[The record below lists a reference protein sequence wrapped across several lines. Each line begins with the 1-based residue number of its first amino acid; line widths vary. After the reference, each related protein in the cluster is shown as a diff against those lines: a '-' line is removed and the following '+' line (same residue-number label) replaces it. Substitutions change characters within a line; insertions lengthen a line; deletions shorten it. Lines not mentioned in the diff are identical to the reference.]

1 MKKTFYK
8 KLGISIVASTLLA
21 GQLSTVSALTVISS
35 TGEEYEV
42 SETLQESPG
51 NNDFSLPNVLPTYG
65 QYYTNQSE
73 AIIGKNDLIKVKN
86 TLQYPYSTS
95 AYVEATFKIKNIDS
109 VEIGT
114 GKGSASFIKDNVL
127 ITAAHVV
134 YDRESKTEATEVKIM
149 PAATPD
155 SNPFGEIK
163 VKEVRYLKEFRNT
176 APNELT
182 TYDLAVLI
190 LEEPIGAQL
199 GTLGLPSN
207 LENTKNLDITITGY
221 PVINKSIKQMY
232 TDTKTVLQDTNDFL
246 FYQVDTLPGTS
257 GSAVYDSNNRVVGV
271 HTNGSESG
279 QMNYAVKL
287 NEKALSF
294 IYSVIQGHSIDGW
307 KLISGTW
314 YYYKNSTKQ
323 TGWQKINDTWYYLD
337 ASGKMLTD
345 WQKISG
351 EWYYLESS
359 GAMATSWKYVRG
371 KWYYFDSSGEMA
383 TGWKYLRG
391 KWYYLDKSNGDMKT
405 GWYKDGSKWYYLDP
419 SNGDMKTGWIK
430 VSGEW
435 YYLNSSGAM
444 VTGSQTIDGK
454 VYNFASSG
462 EWI

>member
-1 MKKTFYK
+1 MKKIFYK
-8 KLGISIVASTLLA
+8 KLSISIIASTLLA
-21 GQLSTVSALTVISS
+21 SQLPTVSALTVISS

-51 NNDFSLPNVLPTYG
+51 NNNFSLPNVSPTYG

-73 AIIGKNDLIKVKN
+73 AIIGNNDLIKVKN

-95 AYVEATFKIKNIDS
+95 AYVEATFKNIDS
-109 VEIGT
+109 IVISR
-114 GKGSASFIKDNVL
+114 GSASFIKDNVL

-134 YDRESKTEATEVKIM
+134 YDRESKTEATEVEIM

-199 GTLGLPSN
+199 GTLGLPNN
-207 LENTKNLDITITGY
+207 LENTKNLDVTVTGY
-221 PVINKSIKQMY
+221 SAVNKDIKQMY
-232 TDTKTVLQDTNDFL
+232 TDTKTILQDTNDFL
-246 FYQVDTLPGTS
+246 FYQVDTLRGAS
-257 GSAVYDSNNRVVGV
+257 GSAVYDSTNRVVGV
-271 HTNGSESG
+271 HTNGSEAE

-294 IYSVIQGHSIDGW
+294 IYSVIRGHSIDGW
-307 KLISGTW
+307 KLIGGTW

-345 WQKISG
+345 WQKVNG
-351 EWYYLESS
+351 KWYYLETS
-359 GAMATSWKYVRG
+359 GS
-371 KWYYFDSSGEMA
+371 MA
-383 TGWKYLRG
+383 TGWKYVRG
-391 KWYYLDKSNGDMKT
+391 RWYYLDNK
-405 GWYKDGSKWYYLDP
+405 
-419 SNGDMKTGWIK
+419 NGDMKTGWIK
-430 VSGEW
+430 VGGNW

>member
-8 KLGISIVASTLLA
+8 KLGISIIASTLLA
-21 GQLSTVSALTVISS
+21 SQLSTVSALTVISS

-51 NNDFSLPNVLPTYG
+51 TNNFSLPDVSPTYG

-73 AIIGKNDLIKVKN
+73 VIIGKNDLVKVEN

-95 AYVEATFKIKNIDS
+95 AYVESEFRGVKN
-109 VEIGT
+109 
-114 GKGSASFIKDNVL
+114 GKDVTYRGSANFIKDNVL
-127 ITAAHVV
+127 ITAAHNIYKHEFGKDAEELYV
-134 YDRESKTEATEVKIM
+134 T
-149 PAATPD
+149 PARTPN
-155 SNPFGEIK
+155 SVPFGRIK
-163 VKEVRYLKEFRNT
+163 VKEARYLKEFRNT
-176 APNELT
+176 APDELT

-199 GTLGLPSN
+199 GTLGLPNNIEN
-207 LENTKNLDITITGY
+207 LKGIGATITGY
-221 PVINKSIKQMY
+221 PAISEDEQMY
-232 TDTKTVLQDTNDFL
+232 TGFKNILQDTGDFL
-246 FYQVDTLPGTS
+246 FYQIDTKGGAS
-257 GSAVYDSNNRVVGV
+257 GSAVYDSTNRVVGV
-271 HTNGSESG
+271 HVSGSDPE

-294 IYSVIQGHSIDGW
+294 IYSVIKGHSIDGW

-345 WQKISG
+345 WQKVNG
-351 EWYYLESS
+351 KWYYLESS
-359 GAMATSWKYVRG
+359 GSMVTGWKYVRG
-371 KWYYFDSSGEMA
+371 
-383 TGWKYLRG
+383 R
-391 KWYYLDKSNGDMKT
+391 WYYLDNKNGDMKT
-405 GWYKDGSKWYYLDP
+405 GWYKDGSTWYYLDP
-419 SNGDMKTGWIK
+419 TNGDMKTGWIK
-430 VSGEW
+430 VGGNW
-435 YYLNSSGAM
+435 YYLNSSGSM

>member
-8 KLGISIVASTLLA
+8 KLGISIIASTLLA
-21 GQLSTVSALTVISS
+21 SQLSTVSALTVISS

-42 SETLQESPG
+42 SETLQKSPG
-51 NNDFSLPNVLPTYG
+51 TNNLSLPEISPTYG

-73 AIIGKNDLIKVKN
+73 VIIGKNDLVKVKN
-86 TLQYPYSTS
+86 TLQYLYSTS
-95 AYVEATFKIKNIDS
+95 AYVKATFKIKNADS

-114 GKGSASFIKDNVL
+114 GRGSASFIKDNVL

-134 YDRESKTEATEVKIM
+134 YDRESKTEATEVEIM

-199 GTLGLPSN
+199 GTLGLPNN
-207 LENTKNLDITITGY
+207 LENTKNLDVTVTGY
-221 PVINKSIKQMY
+221 SAVNKGIKQMY
-232 TDTKTVLQDTNDFL
+232 TDTKTILQDTNDFL
-246 FYQVDTLPGTS
+246 FYQIDTKGGAS
-257 GSAVYDSNNRVVGV
+257 GSAVYDSNNRIVGV
-271 HTNGSESG
+271 HTNGSDPE

-294 IYSVIQGHSIDGW
+294 IYSVIKGHSIDGW
-307 KLISGTW
+307 KLISDTW
-314 YYYKNSTKQ
+314 YYYKNSNKQ

-345 WQKISG
+345 WQKVNG
-351 EWYYLESS
+351 KWYYFGSS
-359 GAMATSWKYVRG
+359 GSMATSWKYVGGR
-371 KWYYFDSSGEMA
+371 WYYFDK
-383 TGWKYLRG
+383 T
-391 KWYYLDKSNGDMKT
+391 NGDMKT
-405 GWYKDGSKWYYLDP
+405 GWYKDGSTWYYLDP
-419 SNGDMKTGWIK
+419 TNGDMKKGWIK
-430 VSGEW
+430 VGGNW

>member
-1 MKKTFYK
+1 MKKTFYHK
-8 KLGISIVASTLLA
+8 FGISIIASTLLA
-21 GQLSTVSALTVISS
+21 SQLPAVSALTVISS

-51 NNDFSLPNVLPTYG
+51 NNNFSLPNVSPTYG

-73 AIIGKNDLIKVKN
+73 AIIGNNDLIKVKN

-95 AYVEATFKIKNIDS
+95 AYVEATFKNIDS
-109 VEIGT
+109 IVISR
-114 GKGSASFIKDNVL
+114 GSASFIKDNVL

-134 YDRESKTEATEVKIM
+134 YDRKSKTEATEVKIM

-176 APNELT
+176 DPDELT

-199 GTLGLPSN
+199 GTLGLPNN
-207 LENTKNLDITITGY
+207 LENTKNLDVTITGY
-221 PVINKSIKQMY
+221 PSFNKHIKQMY
-232 TDTKTVLQDTNDFL
+232 TDTKAVLQDTNDFL
-246 FYQVDTLPGTS
+246 FYQVDTLPGAS
-257 GSAVYDSNNRVVGV
+257 GSAVYDSNNRIVGV
-271 HTNGSESG
+271 HTNGSKSE

-307 KLISGTW
+307 KLISDTW
-314 YYYKNSTKQ
+314 YYYKNSNKQ
-323 TGWQKINDTWYYLD
+323 TGWQSIN
-337 ASGKMLTD
+337 GK
-345 WQKISG
+345 
-351 EWYYLESS
+351 WYYLETS
-359 GAMATSWKYVRG
+359 GSMSTGWKYVRG
-371 KWYYFDSSGEMA
+371 RWYYFDK
-383 TGWKYLRG
+383 T
-391 KWYYLDKSNGDMKT
+391 NGDMKT
-405 GWYKDGSKWYYLDP
+405 GWYKDGSTWYYLDP
-419 SNGDMKTGWIK
+419 TNGDMKTGWIK
-430 VSGEW
+430 VGGNW

>member
-1 MKKTFYK
+1 MKETFYK

-21 GQLSTVSALTVISS
+21 SQLPTVSALTVISS

-51 NNDFSLPNVLPTYG
+51 TNNFSLPDVSPTYG

-73 AIIGKNDLIKVKN
+73 AIIGNNDLVKVKN

-95 AYVEATFKIKNIDS
+95 AYVESEFRG
-109 VEIGT
+109 VEN
-114 GKGSASFIKDNVL
+114 GKDVTYRGSANFIKDNVL
-127 ITAAHVV
+127 ITAAHNIYKHEFGKDAEELYV
-134 YDRESKTEATEVKIM
+134 T
-149 PAATPD
+149 PARTPN
-155 SNPFGEIK
+155 SVPFGRIK
-163 VKEVRYLKEFRNT
+163 VKEARYLKEFRNT
-176 APNELT
+176 DPDELT

-199 GTLGLPSN
+199 GTLGLPNNIEN
-207 LENTKNLDITITGY
+207 LKGIGATITGY
-221 PVINKSIKQMY
+221 PAISEDEQMY
-232 TDTKTVLQDTNDFL
+232 TGFKNILKDTGDFL
-246 FYQVDTLPGTS
+246 FYQIDTKGGAS
-257 GSAVYDSNNRVVGV
+257 GSAVYDSTNRVVGV
-271 HTNGSESG
+271 HVSGSDPE

-287 NEKALSF
+287 NEKTLSF

-307 KLISGTW
+307 KFISGTW

-337 ASGKMLTD
+337 VSGKMLTD
-345 WQKISG
+345 WQKVNG
-351 EWYYLESS
+351 RWYYLESS
-359 GAMATSWKYVRG
+359 GS
-371 KWYYFDSSGEMA
+371 MA
-383 TGWKYLRG
+383 TGWKYVRG
-391 KWYYLDKSNGDMKT
+391 RWYYLDNKNGDMKT
-405 GWYKDGSKWYYLDP
+405 GWYKDGSTWYYLDP
-419 SNGDMKTGWIK
+419 TNGDMKTGWIK
-430 VSGEW
+430 VGENW

>member
-1 MKKTFYK
+1 MKKTFYHK
-8 KLGISIVASTLLA
+8 FGISIIASTLLA
-21 GQLSTVSALTVISS
+21 SQLPAVSALTVISS

-51 NNDFSLPNVLPTYG
+51 NNNFSLPNVSPTYG

-73 AIIGKNDLIKVKN
+73 AIIGNNDLIKVKN

-95 AYVEATFKIKNIDS
+95 AYVEATFKNIDS
-109 VEIGT
+109 IVISR
-114 GKGSASFIKDNVL
+114 GSASFIKDNVL

-176 APNELT
+176 DPDELT

-199 GTLGLPSN
+199 GTLGLPNN
-207 LENTKNLDITITGY
+207 LENTKNLDVTITGY
-221 PVINKSIKQMY
+221 PSFNKHIKQMY
-232 TDTKTVLQDTNDFL
+232 TDTKAVLQDTNDFL
-246 FYQVDTLPGTS
+246 FYQVDTLPGAS
-257 GSAVYDSNNRVVGV
+257 GSAVYDSNNRIVGV
-271 HTNGSESG
+271 HTNGSKSE

-307 KLISGTW
+307 KLISDTW
-314 YYYKNSTKQ
+314 YYYKNSNKQ
-323 TGWQKINDTWYYLD
+323 TGWQSIN
-337 ASGKMLTD
+337 GK
-345 WQKISG
+345 
-351 EWYYLESS
+351 WYYLETS
-359 GAMATSWKYVRG
+359 GSMSTGWKYVRG
-371 KWYYFDSSGEMA
+371 RWYYFDK
-383 TGWKYLRG
+383 T
-391 KWYYLDKSNGDMKT
+391 NGDMKT
-405 GWYKDGSKWYYLDP
+405 GWYKDGSTWYYLDP
-419 SNGDMKTGWIK
+419 TNGDMKTGWIK
-430 VSGEW
+430 VGENW

>member
-8 KLGISIVASTLLA
+8 KLGISIIASTLLA
-21 GQLSTVSALTVISS
+21 SQLSTVSALTVISS

-42 SETLQESPG
+42 SETLQKSPG
-51 NNDFSLPNVLPTYG
+51 TNNLSLPEISPTYG

-73 AIIGKNDLIKVKN
+73 VIIGKNDLVKVKN

-95 AYVEATFKIKNIDS
+95 AYVKATFKIKNADS

-114 GKGSASFIKDNVL
+114 GRGSASFIKDNVL

-134 YDRESKTEATEVKIM
+134 YDRESKTEATEVEIM

-155 SNPFGEIK
+155 SNSFGEIK

-199 GTLGLPSN
+199 GTLGLPNN
-207 LENTKNLDITITGY
+207 LENTKNLDVTVTGY
-221 PVINKSIKQMY
+221 SAVNKGIKQMY
-232 TDTKTVLQDTNDFL
+232 TDTKTILQDTNDFL
-246 FYQVDTLPGTS
+246 FYQIDTKGGAS
-257 GSAVYDSNNRVVGV
+257 GSAVYDSNNRIVGV
-271 HTNGSESG
+271 HTNGSDPE

-294 IYSVIQGHSIDGW
+294 IYSVIKGHSIDGW
-307 KLISGTW
+307 KLISDTW
-314 YYYKNSTKQ
+314 YYYKNSNKQ

-345 WQKISG
+345 WQKVNG
-351 EWYYLESS
+351 KWYYFGSS
-359 GAMATSWKYVRG
+359 GSMATSWKYVGGR
-371 KWYYFDSSGEMA
+371 WYYFDK
-383 TGWKYLRG
+383 T
-391 KWYYLDKSNGDMKT
+391 NGDMKT
-405 GWYKDGSKWYYLDP
+405 GWYKDGSTWYYLDP
-419 SNGDMKTGWIK
+419 TNGDMKKGWIK
-430 VSGEW
+430 VGGNW

>member
-1 MKKTFYK
+1 MKKIFYK
-8 KLGISIVASTLLA
+8 KLSISIIASTLLA
-21 GQLSTVSALTVISS
+21 SQLPTVSALTVISS

-51 NNDFSLPNVLPTYG
+51 NNNFSLPNVSPTYG

-73 AIIGKNDLIKVKN
+73 VIIGKNDLVKVKN

-95 AYVEATFKIKNIDS
+95 AYVESEFRGVKN
-109 VEIGT
+109 
-114 GKGSASFIKDNVL
+114 GKDVTYRGSANFIKDNVL
-127 ITAAHVV
+127 ITAAHNIYKHEFGKDAEELYV
-134 YDRESKTEATEVKIM
+134 T
-149 PAATPD
+149 PARTPN
-155 SNPFGEIK
+155 SVPFGRIK
-163 VKEVRYLKEFRNT
+163 VKEARYLKEFRNT
-176 APNELT
+176 APDELT

-199 GTLGLPSN
+199 GTLGLPNNIEN
-207 LENTKNLDITITGY
+207 LKGIGATITGY
-221 PVINKSIKQMY
+221 PAISEDEQMY
-232 TDTKTVLQDTNDFL
+232 TGFKNILKDTGDFL
-246 FYQVDTLPGTS
+246 FYQVDTLRGAS
-257 GSAVYDSNNRVVGV
+257 GSAVYDSTNRVVGV
-271 HTNGSESG
+271 HTNGSEAE

-294 IYSVIQGHSIDGW
+294 IYSVIRGHSIDGW
-307 KLISGTW
+307 KLIGGTW

-345 WQKISG
+345 WQK
-351 EWYYLESS
+351 
-359 GAMATSWKYVRG
+359 VN
-371 KWYYFDSSGEMA
+371 
-383 TGWKYLRG
+383 G
-391 KWYYLDKSNGDMKT
+391 KWYYLETS
-405 GWYKDGSKWYYLDP
+405 GSIWYYLDP
-419 SNGDMKTGWIK
+419 TNGDMKTGWIK
-430 VSGEW
+430 VGENW

>member
-1 MKKTFYK
+1 MKKIFYK
-8 KLGISIVASTLLA
+8 KLSISIIASTLLA
-21 GQLSTVSALTVISS
+21 SQLPTVSALTVISS

-51 NNDFSLPNVLPTYG
+51 NNNFSLPNVSPTYG

-73 AIIGKNDLIKVKN
+73 VIIGKNDLVKVKN

-95 AYVEATFKIKNIDS
+95 AYVESEFRGVKN
-109 VEIGT
+109 
-114 GKGSASFIKDNVL
+114 GKDVTYRGSANFIKDNVL
-127 ITAAHVV
+127 ITAAHNIYKHEFGKDAEELYV
-134 YDRESKTEATEVKIM
+134 T
-149 PAATPD
+149 PARTPN
-155 SNPFGEIK
+155 SVPFGRIK
-163 VKEVRYLKEFRNT
+163 VKEARYLKEFRNT
-176 APNELT
+176 APDELT

-199 GTLGLPSN
+199 GTLGLPNNIEN
-207 LENTKNLDITITGY
+207 LKGIGATITGY
-221 PVINKSIKQMY
+221 PAISEDEQMY
-232 TDTKTVLQDTNDFL
+232 TGFKNILKDTGDFL
-246 FYQVDTLPGTS
+246 FYQIDTKGGAS
-257 GSAVYDSNNRVVGV
+257 GSAVYDSTNRVVGV
-271 HTNGSESG
+271 HVSGSDPE

-294 IYSVIQGHSIDGW
+294 IYSVIKGHSIDGW
-307 KLISGTW
+307 KFISGTW

-345 WQKISG
+345 WQKVNG
-351 EWYYLESS
+351 KWYYLETS
-359 GAMATSWKYVRG
+359 GS
-371 KWYYFDSSGEMA
+371 MA
-383 TGWKYLRG
+383 TGWKYVRG
-391 KWYYLDKSNGDMKT
+391 RWYYLDNK
-405 GWYKDGSKWYYLDP
+405 
-419 SNGDMKTGWIK
+419 NGDMKTGWIK
-430 VSGEW
+430 VGGNW

>member
-1 MKKTFYK
+1 MKKTFYRK
-8 KLGISIVASTLLA
+8 FGISIIASTLLA
-21 GQLSTVSALTVISS
+21 SQLPTVSALTVISS

-42 SETLQESPG
+42 SETLQEDPG
-51 NNDFSLPNVLPTYG
+51 TNNFSLPDVSPTYG

-73 AIIGKNDLIKVKN
+73 VIIGKNDLVKVKN

-95 AYVEATFKIKNIDS
+95 AYVKATFKFKNADS

-114 GKGSASFIKDNVL
+114 GRGSASFIKDNVL

-134 YDRESKTEATEVKIM
+134 YDRESKTEATEVEIM

-199 GTLGLPSN
+199 GTLGLPNN
-207 LENTKNLDITITGY
+207 LENTKNLDVTVTGY
-221 PVINKSIKQMY
+221 SAVNKDIKQMY
-232 TDTKTVLQDTNDFL
+232 TDTKTILQDTNDFL
-246 FYQVDTLPGTS
+246 FYQVDTLRGAS
-257 GSAVYDSNNRVVGV
+257 GSAVYDSTNRVVGVHTNRVVGV
-271 HTNGSESG
+271 HTNGSEAE

-294 IYSVIQGHSIDGW
+294 IYSVIRGHSIDGW
-307 KLISGTW
+307 KLIGGTW

-345 WQKISG
+345 WQKVNG
-351 EWYYLESS
+351 KWYYLETS
-359 GAMATSWKYVRG
+359 GS
-371 KWYYFDSSGEMA
+371 MA
-383 TGWKYLRG
+383 TGWKYVRG
-391 KWYYLDKSNGDMKT
+391 RWYYLDNK
-405 GWYKDGSKWYYLDP
+405 
-419 SNGDMKTGWIK
+419 NGDMKTGWIK
-430 VSGEW
+430 VGGNW

>member
-1 MKKTFYK
+1 MKKTFYHK
-8 KLGISIVASTLLA
+8 FGISIIASTLLA
-21 GQLSTVSALTVISS
+21 SQLPAVSALTVISS

-51 NNDFSLPNVLPTYG
+51 NNNFSLPNVSPTYG

-73 AIIGKNDLIKVKN
+73 VIIGKNDLVKVKN

-95 AYVEATFKIKNIDS
+95 AYVKATFKFKNADS

-114 GKGSASFIKDNVL
+114 GRGSASFIKDNVL

-176 APNELT
+176 DPDELT

-199 GTLGLPSN
+199 GTLGLPNN
-207 LENTKNLDITITGY
+207 LENTKNLDVTITGY
-221 PVINKSIKQMY
+221 PSFNKHIKQMY
-232 TDTKTVLQDTNDFL
+232 TDTKAVLQDTNDFL
-246 FYQVDTLPGTS
+246 FYQVDTLPGAS
-257 GSAVYDSNNRVVGV
+257 GSAVYDSNNRIVGV
-271 HTNGSESG
+271 HTNGSKSE

-307 KLISGTW
+307 KLISDTW
-314 YYYKNSTKQ
+314 YYYKNSNKQ
-323 TGWQKINDTWYYLD
+323 TGWQSIN
-337 ASGKMLTD
+337 GK
-345 WQKISG
+345 
-351 EWYYLESS
+351 WYYLETS
-359 GAMATSWKYVRG
+359 GSMSTGWKYVRG
-371 KWYYFDSSGEMA
+371 
-383 TGWKYLRG
+383 R
-391 KWYYLDKSNGDMKT
+391 WYYLDKTNGDMKT
-405 GWYKDGSKWYYLDP
+405 GWYKDGSTWYYLDP
-419 SNGDMKTGWIK
+419 TNGDMKTGWIK
-430 VSGEW
+430 VGGNW

>member
-1 MKKTFYK
+1 MKKIFYK
-8 KLGISIVASTLLA
+8 KLGISIIASTLLA
-21 GQLSTVSALTVISS
+21 SQLPAVSALTVISS

-51 NNDFSLPNVLPTYG
+51 NNNFSLPNVSPTYG

-73 AIIGKNDLIKVKN
+73 VIIGNNDLVKVKN

-95 AYVEATFKIKNIDS
+95 AYVKATFKFKNADS

-114 GKGSASFIKDNVL
+114 GRGSASFIKDNVL

-176 APNELT
+176 DPDELT

-199 GTLGLPSN
+199 GTLGLPNN
-207 LENTKNLDITITGY
+207 LENTKNLDVTITGY
-221 PVINKSIKQMY
+221 PSFNKHIKQMY
-232 TDTKTVLQDTNDFL
+232 TDTKAVLQDTNDFL
-246 FYQVDTLPGTS
+246 FYQVDTLPGAS
-257 GSAVYDSNNRVVGV
+257 GSAVYDSNNRIVGV
-271 HTNGSESG
+271 HTNGSEAE

-294 IYSVIQGHSIDGW
+294 IYSVIRGHSIDGW
-307 KLISGTW
+307 KLISDTW
-314 YYYKNSTKQ
+314 YYYKNSNKQ
-323 TGWQKINDTWYYLD
+323 TGWQSIN
-337 ASGKMLTD
+337 GK
-345 WQKISG
+345 
-351 EWYYLESS
+351 WYYLETS
-359 GAMATSWKYVRG
+359 GSMSTGWKYVRG
-371 KWYYFDSSGEMA
+371 
-383 TGWKYLRG
+383 R
-391 KWYYLDKSNGDMKT
+391 WYYLDKTNGDMKT
-405 GWYKDGSKWYYLDP
+405 GWYKDGSTWYYLDP
-419 SNGDMKTGWIK
+419 TNGDMKTGWIK
-430 VSGEW
+430 VGENW

>member
-8 KLGISIVASTLLA
+8 KLGISIIASTLLA
-21 GQLSTVSALTVISS
+21 SQLSTVSALTVISS

-42 SETLQESPG
+42 SETLQKSPG
-51 NNDFSLPNVLPTYG
+51 TNNLSLPEISPTYG

-73 AIIGKNDLIKVKN
+73 VIIGKNDLVKVKN

-95 AYVEATFKIKNIDS
+95 AYVKATFKIKNADS

-114 GKGSASFIKDNVL
+114 GRGSASFIKDNVL

-134 YDRESKTEATEVKIM
+134 YDRESKTEATEVEIM

-199 GTLGLPSN
+199 GTLGLPNN
-207 LENTKNLDITITGY
+207 LENTKNLDVTVTGY
-221 PVINKSIKQMY
+221 SAVNKGIKQMY
-232 TDTKTVLQDTNDFL
+232 TDTKTILQDTNDFL
-246 FYQVDTLPGTS
+246 FYQIDTKGGAS
-257 GSAVYDSNNRVVGV
+257 GSAVYDSNNRIVGV
-271 HTNGSESG
+271 HTNGSDPE

-294 IYSVIQGHSIDGW
+294 IYSVIKGHSIDGW
-307 KLISGTW
+307 KLISDTW
-314 YYYKNSTKQ
+314 YYYKNSNKQ

-345 WQKISG
+345 WQKVNG
-351 EWYYLESS
+351 KWYYFGSS
-359 GAMATSWKYVRG
+359 GSMATSWKYVGGR
-371 KWYYFDSSGEMA
+371 WYYFDK
-383 TGWKYLRG
+383 T
-391 KWYYLDKSNGDMKT
+391 NGDMKT
-405 GWYKDGSKWYYLDP
+405 GWYKDGSTWYYLDP
-419 SNGDMKTGWIK
+419 TNGDMKKGWIK
-430 VSGEW
+430 VGGNW

-444 VTGSQTIDGK
+444 VTGSQTIDGE

>member
-8 KLGISIVASTLLA
+8 KLGISLIASTLLA
-21 GQLSTVSALTVISS
+21 SQFSTVSALTVISS
-35 TGEEYEV
+35 TGAEYEV

-51 NNDFSLPNVLPTYG
+51 TNNLSLPEISPTYG
-65 QYYTNQSE
+65 QYYKNQSE
-73 AIIGKNDLIKVKN
+73 VIIGKNDLVKVKN

-95 AYVEATFKIKNIDS
+95 AYVKATFKIKNADS

-114 GKGSASFIKDNVL
+114 GRGSASFIKDNVL

-134 YDRESKTEATEVKIM
+134 YDRESKTEATEVEIM

-199 GTLGLPSN
+199 GTLGLPNN
-207 LENTKNLDITITGY
+207 LENTKNLDVTVTGY
-221 PVINKSIKQMY
+221 SAVNKGIKQMY
-232 TDTKTVLQDTNDFL
+232 TDTKTILQDTNDFL
-246 FYQVDTLPGTS
+246 FYQIDTKGGAS
-257 GSAVYDSNNRVVGV
+257 GSAVYDSNNRIVGV
-271 HTNGSESG
+271 HTNGSESE

-294 IYSVIQGHSIDGW
+294 IYSVIRGHSIDGW

-314 YYYKNSTKQ
+314 YYYKDSTKQ

-345 WQKISG
+345 WQKVN
-351 EWYYLESS
+351 EKWYYFGSS
-359 GAMATSWKYVRG
+359 GSMATGWKYVRG
-371 KWYYFDSSGEMA
+371 KWYY
-383 TGWKYLRG
+383 
-391 KWYYLDKSNGDMKT
+391 LDNKNGDMKT
-405 GWYKDGSKWYYLDP
+405 GWMKDGSTWYYLDP
-419 SNGDMKTGWIK
+419 TNGDMKTGWIK
-430 VSGEW
+430 VGGNW

-444 VTGSQTIDGK
+444 LTGSQTIDGK

>member
-1 MKKTFYK
+1 MKKTFYHK
-8 KLGISIVASTLLA
+8 FGISIIASTLLA
-21 GQLSTVSALTVISS
+21 SQLPAVSALTVISS

-51 NNDFSLPNVLPTYG
+51 NNNFSLPNVSPTYG

-73 AIIGKNDLIKVKN
+73 AIIGNNDLIKVKN

-95 AYVEATFKIKNIDS
+95 AYVEATFKNIDS
-109 VEIGT
+109 IVISR
-114 GKGSASFIKDNVL
+114 GSASFIKDNVL

-176 APNELT
+176 DPDELT

-199 GTLGLPSN
+199 GTLGLPNN
-207 LENTKNLDITITGY
+207 LENTKNLDVTITGY
-221 PVINKSIKQMY
+221 PSFNKHIKQMY
-232 TDTKTVLQDTNDFL
+232 TDTKAVLQDTNDFL
-246 FYQVDTLPGTS
+246 FYQVDTLPGAS
-257 GSAVYDSNNRVVGV
+257 GSAVYDSNNRIVGV
-271 HTNGSESG
+271 HTNGSKSE

-307 KLISGTW
+307 KLISDTW
-314 YYYKNSTKQ
+314 YYYKNSNKQ
-323 TGWQKINDTWYYLD
+323 TGWQSIN
-337 ASGKMLTD
+337 GK
-345 WQKISG
+345 
-351 EWYYLESS
+351 WYYLETS
-359 GAMATSWKYVRG
+359 GSMSTGWKYVRG
-371 KWYYFDSSGEMA
+371 RWYYFDK
-383 TGWKYLRG
+383 T
-391 KWYYLDKSNGDMKT
+391 NGDMKT
-405 GWYKDGSKWYYLDP
+405 GWYKDGSTWYYLDP
-419 SNGDMKTGWIK
+419 TNGDMKTGWIK
-430 VSGEW
+430 VGGDW

>member
-8 KLGISIVASTLLA
+8 KLGISIIASTLLA
-21 GQLSTVSALTVISS
+21 SQLSTVSALTVISS
-35 TGEEYEV
+35 TGAEYEV
-42 SETLQESPG
+42 SETLQEGPGTNNFSLPEISPTYGSYYQNQSEVIIG
-51 NNDFSLPNVLPTYG
+51 NNDLV
-65 QYYTNQSE
+65 
-73 AIIGKNDLIKVKN
+73 KVKN

-95 AYVEATFKIKNIDS
+95 AYVKATFKFKNADS

-114 GKGSASFIKDNVL
+114 GRGSASFIKDNVL

-176 APNELT
+176 DPDEPT

-199 GTLGLPSN
+199 GTLGLPNN
-207 LENTKNLDITITGY
+207 LENTKNLDVTITGY
-221 PVINKSIKQMY
+221 PSFNKHIKQMY
-232 TDTKTVLQDTNDFL
+232 TDTKAVLQDTNDFL
-246 FYQVDTLPGTS
+246 FYQVDTLPGSS
-257 GSAVYDSNNRVVGV
+257 GSAVYDSNNRIVGV
-271 HTNGSESG
+271 HTNGSESE

-323 TGWQKINDTWYYLD
+323 TGWQSINGTWYYLD
-337 ASGKMLTD
+337 DSGKMRTD
-345 WQKISG
+345 WQK
-351 EWYYLESS
+351 
-359 GAMATSWKYVRG
+359 VNG
-371 KWYYFDSSGEMA
+371 KWYYFESSGSMA
-383 TGWKYLRG
+383 TGWKYVRG
-391 KWYYLDKSNGDMKT
+391 NWYYLDNKNGDMKT
-405 GWYKDGSKWYYLDP
+405 GWYKDGSTWYYLDP
-419 SNGDMKTGWIK
+419 TNGDMKKGWIK
-430 VSGEW
+430 VGGNW

>member
-1 MKKTFYK
+1 MKETFYK

-21 GQLSTVSALTVISS
+21 SQLPTVSALTVISS

-51 NNDFSLPNVLPTYG
+51 TNNFSLPDVSPTYG

-73 AIIGKNDLIKVKN
+73 VIIGKNDLVKVKN

-95 AYVEATFKIKNIDS
+95 AYVKVTFKIKNADS

-114 GKGSASFIKDNVL
+114 GRGSASFIKDNVL

-134 YDRESKTEATEVKIM
+134 YDRESKTEATEVEIM

-199 GTLGLPSN
+199 GTLGLPNN
-207 LENTKNLDITITGY
+207 LENTKNLDVTVTGY
-221 PVINKSIKQMY
+221 SAVNKGIKQMY
-232 TDTKTVLQDTNDFL
+232 TDTKTILQDTNDFL
-246 FYQVDTLPGTS
+246 FYQIDTKGGAS
-257 GSAVYDSNNRVVGV
+257 GSAVYDSNNRIVGV
-271 HTNGSESG
+271 HTNGSDPE

-294 IYSVIQGHSIDGW
+294 IYSVIKGHSIDGW
-307 KLISGTW
+307 KFISGTW

-337 ASGKMLTD
+337 VSGKMLTD
-345 WQKISG
+345 WQKVNG
-351 EWYYLESS
+351 RWYYLESS
-359 GAMATSWKYVRG
+359 GS
-371 KWYYFDSSGEMA
+371 MA
-383 TGWKYLRG
+383 TGWKYVRG
-391 KWYYLDKSNGDMKT
+391 RWYYLDNKNGDMKT
-405 GWYKDGSKWYYLDP
+405 GWYKDGSTWYYLDP
-419 SNGDMKTGWIK
+419 TNGDMKTGWIK
-430 VSGEW
+430 VGGNW

-454 VYNFASSG
+454 VYNFTSSG

>member
-8 KLGISIVASTLLA
+8 KLGISIIASTLLA
-21 GQLSTVSALTVISS
+21 SQLSTVSALTVISS

-42 SETLQESPG
+42 SETLQKSPG
-51 NNDFSLPNVLPTYG
+51 TNNLSLPEISPTYG

-73 AIIGKNDLIKVKN
+73 VIIGKNDLVKVKN
-86 TLQYPYSTS
+86 TLQYHYSTS
-95 AYVEATFKIKNIDS
+95 AYVKATFKIKNADS

-114 GKGSASFIKDNVL
+114 GRGSASFIKDNVL

-134 YDRESKTEATEVKIM
+134 YDRESKTEATEVEIM

-199 GTLGLPSN
+199 GTLGLPNN
-207 LENTKNLDITITGY
+207 LENTKNLDVTVTGY
-221 PVINKSIKQMY
+221 SAVNKGIKQMY
-232 TDTKTVLQDTNDFL
+232 TDTKTILQDTNDFL
-246 FYQVDTLPGTS
+246 FYQIDTKGGAS
-257 GSAVYDSNNRVVGV
+257 GSAVYDSNNRIVGV
-271 HTNGSESG
+271 HTNGSDPE

-307 KLISGTW
+307 KLISDTW
-314 YYYKNSTKQ
+314 YYYKNSNKQ
-323 TGWQKINDTWYYLD
+323 TGWQSIN
-337 ASGKMLTD
+337 GK
-345 WQKISG
+345 
-351 EWYYLESS
+351 WYYLETS
-359 GAMATSWKYVRG
+359 GSMSTGWKYVRG
-371 KWYYFDSSGEMA
+371 
-383 TGWKYLRG
+383 R
-391 KWYYLDKSNGDMKT
+391 WYYLDKTNGDMKT
-405 GWYKDGSKWYYLDP
+405 GWYKDGSTWYYLDP
-419 SNGDMKTGWIK
+419 TNGDMKTGWIK
-430 VSGEW
+430 VGENW

>member
-1 MKKTFYK
+1 MKKTFYRK
-8 KLGISIVASTLLA
+8 FGISIIASTLLA
-21 GQLSTVSALTVISS
+21 SQLPTVSALTVISS

-42 SETLQESPG
+42 SETLQEDPG
-51 NNDFSLPNVLPTYG
+51 TNNFSLPDVSPTYG

-73 AIIGKNDLIKVKN
+73 VIIGKNDLVKVKN

-95 AYVEATFKIKNIDS
+95 AYVKATFKFKNADS

-114 GKGSASFIKDNVL
+114 GRGSASFIKDNVL

-134 YDRESKTEATEVKIM
+134 YDRESKTEATEVEIM

-199 GTLGLPSN
+199 GTLGLPNN
-207 LENTKNLDITITGY
+207 LENTKNLDVTVTGY
-221 PVINKSIKQMY
+221 SAVNKDIKQMY
-232 TDTKTVLQDTNDFL
+232 TDTKTILQDTNDFL
-246 FYQVDTLPGTS
+246 FYQVDTLRGAS
-257 GSAVYDSNNRVVGV
+257 GSAVYDSTNRVVGV
-271 HTNGSESG
+271 HTNGSEAE

-294 IYSVIQGHSIDGW
+294 IYSVIRGHSIDGW
-307 KLISGTW
+307 KLIGGTW
-314 YYYKNSTKQ
+314 YYSKQ

-345 WQKISG
+345 WQKVNG
-351 EWYYLESS
+351 KWYYLETS
-359 GAMATSWKYVRG
+359 GS
-371 KWYYFDSSGEMA
+371 MA
-383 TGWKYLRG
+383 TGWKYVRG
-391 KWYYLDKSNGDMKT
+391 RWYYLDNK
-405 GWYKDGSKWYYLDP
+405 
-419 SNGDMKTGWIK
+419 NGDMKTGWIK
-430 VSGEW
+430 VGGNW